1 MGAVARWGTR
11 QLLLAANL
19 WLAACGSR
27 SGLDA
32 LEREV
37 TPTAL
42 DPLEVLPD
50 PERAGCV
57 DITRS
62 YSSVPATVLLLIDQS
77 QSMSFAFG
85 DSTRWDV
92 LREAIIDP
100 DVGLLASLDPNAR
113 VGLMLYTGRGGFS
126 NPLGCP
132 LLTQVSAEFD
142 SVEAVRETYQA
153 AGPQRGGD
161 TPTGESIAQAA
172 LALSI
177 VTSASPRYI
186 LLATDGEPDTCAQ
199 PKPSEGLPLAL
210 QAASAAFA
218 QGIRVFVLGVS
229 DGLDAWRVQ
238 QLANAGAG
246 KDPNLVYG
254 VDADAEQPFSASTDP
269 RELAGQLRG
278 IIGDVRSCTIEL
290 GARVGNERTPQGR
303 LLLDG
308 QPIENDRLN
317 GWTFVDANTVRLNGA
332 ACDKVLAD
340 GQRLEV
346 RFPCEEPSARLR

>member
-1 MGAVARWGTR
+1 MFGVVRWGAR
-11 QLLLAANL
+11 PLLAAAGL
-19 WLAACGSR
+19 GAFAACGSR
-27 SGLDA
+27 SGLA
-32 LEREV
+32 GIEREV
-37 TPTAL
+37 APLAVDAPEAL
-42 DPLEVLPD
+42 
-50 PERAGCV
+50 PELAGCV

-77 QSMSFAFG
+77 QSMSFPFG
-85 DSTRWDV
+85 DSTRWSV
-92 LREAIIDP
+92 LREAIVDP
-100 DVGLLASLDPNAR
+100 DVGLLASLDPSAR
-113 VGLMLYTGRGGFS
+113 VGLMLYTGRGGFD

-132 LLTQVSAEFD
+132 LITQVSAEFD
-142 SVEAVRETYQA
+142 NVESVREAYLA
-153 AGPQRGGD
+153 AEPQRGGD

-172 LALSI
+172 LALSS

-199 PKPSEGLPLAL
+199 PKPSEGLPQAL
-210 QAASAAFA
+210 EAASAAFA

-246 KDPNLVYG
+246 KDPNLAYG

-290 GARVGNERTPQGR
+290 GARVGTERAFEGR
-303 LLLDG
+303 LVLDG
-308 QPIENDRLN
+308 RPLANDRLD
-317 GWTFVDANTVRLNGA
+317 GWTFVDDHTLRLHGA
-332 ACDKVLAD
+332 ACDEVLAD

-346 RFPCEEPSARLR
+346 RFPCEDPGARLR

>member
-1 MGAVARWGTR
+1 LEGEVTALAVEPP
-11 QLLLAANL
+11 
-19 WLAACGSR
+19 
-27 SGLDA
+27 DA
-32 LEREV
+32 LVEPAR
-37 TPTAL
+37 T
-42 DPLEVLPD
+42 
-50 PERAGCV
+50 GCV

-85 DSTRWDV
+85 DSTRWSV
-92 LREAIIDP
+92 LREAIIDR

-113 VGLMLYTGRGGFS
+113 VGLMLYTGQGGSS

-142 SVEAVRETYQA
+142 NVEAVREAYGA

-161 TPTGESIAQAA
+161 TPTGESITQAA
-172 LALSI
+172 LALSG
-177 VTSASPRYI
+177 VTSAAPRYI
-186 LLATDGEPDTCAQ
+186 LLATDGVPDTCAQ

-210 QAASAAFA
+210 EAASAAFA

-254 VDADAEQPFSASTDP
+254 VDADAEEPLSASADP

-290 GARVGNERTPQGR
+290 GTRVSTQRVLDGR
-303 LLLDG
+303 LALDG
-308 QPIENDRLN
+308 EPLANDRRN
-317 GWTFVDANTVRLNGA
+317 GWTFIDDDTLRLNGV
-332 ACDKVLAD
+332 ACDKVLDD
-340 GQRLEV
+340 GERLEV
-346 RFPCEEPSARLR
+346 RFPCDDPGARLR